1 MGINMST
8 KEVKIVFQPS
18 GKNVVVA
25 AGTTILAAAKK
36 SGFKINIPCGGNGT
50 CGKCRMRI
58 SKGHTEITQLDKT
71 IFSGSEL
78 ARGWRLA
85 CKAVVSEDIVV
96 DVPQSSLVDS
106 HHQIVTSIGRRQ
118 KVELCPPI
126 KKLYVQLPEAGL
138 EDNRSD
144 LTRVKD
150 ALGVENISMSLLRQ
164 LPQKL
169 REGQFGATFTVLGE
183 KITAIDSGNTSDKF
197 YGIAFDIGTTTVA
210 AKLLCLRTGKELAV
224 VSRMNPQVSYGDDV
238 VSRINYACRDAEDL
252 AAISG
257 AITSAVDEM
266 CVQLCGQG
274 DVNADDVAAMAIA
287 GNTTMLELF
296 CRIDPKPLGE
306 MPFIS
311 AFSDGQ
317 WGSGR
322 ALGLEVCK
330 NAQVFIFPVIG
341 SFVGG
346 DTTACIIA
354 SDILKDHR
362 KILMIDIGTNGE
374 IVLRNEGRLTASS
387 TAAGPALEGARI
399 SCGMRATGGA
409 IEKIDFDDDVRIS
422 VIGDCEPVGICGS
435 AIIDI
440 AACLLNA
447 GIVSYTGQMLS
458 ADELADSLAPAIA
471 ARLAVDEKGYPEFII
486 AQTPEK
492 KISITQRDIRELQLA
507 SGAIRAGINILLKH
521 GGISIDEL
529 DEILIAGGF
538 GFYIRQ
544 ENAQRIGL
552 LPHVSDHGKITYI
565 GNAALAGAEL
575 ALVSEPKL
583 QQAREAAVQTKHTE
597 LSLDLDFQMEFATAM
612 LFPEK

>member
-1 MGINMST
+1 MNV

-18 GKNVVVA
+18 GKNVVVPV
-25 AGTTILAAAKK
+25 GTTILNAAKK
-36 SGFKINIPCGGNGT
+36 CGFKINIPCGGNGT

-58 SKGHTEITQLDKT
+58 SSGSTEITQSDKT
-71 IFSGSEL
+71 FFNGSEL

-85 CKAVVSEDIVV
+85 CKAVVNGDIVV

-118 KVELCPPI
+118 KVELCPPV
-126 KKLYVQLPEAGL
+126 KKMYVQLPEAGL
-138 EDNRSD
+138 EDSRSD

-150 ALGVENISMSLLRQ
+150 ALGTGNIPMSLLRE
-164 LPQKL
+164 LPHKL
-169 REGQFGATFTVLGE
+169 RDGQFGATFTVLGD
-183 KITAIDSGNTSDKF
+183 KITVIDSGDTSGKF
-197 YGIAFDIGTTTVA
+197 YGAAFDIGTTTVA
-210 AKLLCLRTGKELAV
+210 GKLLCLRTGKELAV
-224 VSRMNPQVSYGDDV
+224 VSRMNPQVSFGDDV
-238 VSRINYACRDAEDL
+238 VSRINYACRSEADL

-257 AITSAVDEM
+257 AITAAIDEM
-266 CVQLCGQG
+266 CGQLCTQAAV
-274 DVNADDVAAMAIA
+274 DAADVACITVA

-311 AFSDGQ
+311 AFADGQ
-317 WGSGR
+317 WVCSR
-322 ALGLEVCK
+322 ALGLDVCK

-362 KILMIDIGTNGE
+362 KMLMIDIGTNGE
-374 IVLRNEGRLTASS
+374 IVLRNQGRLTASS

-399 SCGMRATGGA
+399 SCGMRATTGA

-422 VIGDCEPVGICGS
+422 VIGGGEPVGICGS

-447 GIVSYTGQMLS
+447 GIVTSTGQMLT
-458 ADELADSLAPAIA
+458 AAELGGSVAPAIA
-471 ARLAVDEKGYPEFII
+471 ARLTVDEQGSPEFII
-486 AQTPEK
+486 AQAQEK

-521 GGISIDEL
+521 GGIAIDEL

-544 ENAQRIGL
+544 KNAQRIGL
-552 LPHVSDHGKITYI
+552 LPHVSDQGKITYI

-575 ALVSEPKL
+575 ALLSEAKL

-597 LSLDLDFQMEFATAM
+597 LSLDMDFQMEFATAM
-612 LFPEK
+612 LFPEN